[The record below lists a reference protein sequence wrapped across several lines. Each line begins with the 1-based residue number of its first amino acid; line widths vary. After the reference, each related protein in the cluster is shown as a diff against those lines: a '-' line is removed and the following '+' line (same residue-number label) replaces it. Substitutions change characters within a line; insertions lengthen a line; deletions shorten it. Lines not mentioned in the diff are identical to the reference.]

1 MNKKIYI
8 HIGTHKT
15 GTSAIQDF
23 LLLNRKTL
31 ARRGV
36 LYPQKS
42 RRDYVDS
49 QEGEYIVPEKKYR
62 NYAALVHLC
71 RRKDK
76 NVILSSETFSLITNV
91 SAMKAA
97 LGDANAVIICYLRRQ
112 DNVLQSLYNQSVKGG
127 GYYKDIGDFVFP
139 HPLDYF
145 ELLGRWAAVFGKE
158 NIVVRPY
165 EKQQFKDNDLISDF
179 LSIVGLELTV
189 DFARLAKNA
198 NPRLPLEALEYMR
211 LLNSLLRDKK
221 MSKAIK
227 KRLIPYCLERF
238 KDSTASLYFEQ
249 SLFTPAQKRAILER
263 YAPSNQRVA
272 REYLGRPDGLLFRDT
287 KEDGVSSLPSRASLS
302 DEIVSDIT
310 GRLCESRQIRKI
322 MFHAIG
328 QDVSAADE
336 FTQNAHARISGVIN
350 RL

>member
-1 MNKKIYI
+1 MSS
-8 HIGTHKT
+8 
-15 GTSAIQDF
+15 SA
-23 LLLNRKTL
+23 R
-31 ARRGV
+31 
-36 LYPQKS
+36 
-42 RRDYVDS
+42 
-49 QEGEYIVPEKKYR
+49 
-62 NYAALVHLC
+62 
-71 RRKDK
+71 
-76 NVILSSETFSLITNV
+76 ETFILITNV
-91 SAMKAA
+91 VRDEAA

-227 KRLIPYCLERF
+227 KRLILTVLNDSKTARLLCILNSRF
-238 KDSTASLYFEQ
+238 LLRHRNVRFLRGMHRRTNGLHESIWGGQTACCS
-249 SLFTPAQKRAILER
+249 AIR
-263 YAPSNQRVA
+263 KKTA
-272 REYLGRPDGLLFRDT
+272 FRHC
-287 KEDGVSSLPSRASLS
+287 RR
-302 DEIVSDIT
+302 
-310 GRLCESRQIRKI
+310 GRLCPMKSSAISR
-322 MFHAIG
+322 
-328 QDVSAADE
+328 AACV
-336 FTQNAHARISGVIN
+336 RVGKSG
-350 RL
+350 RLCSMPSGRMSVRLMSLPKMHMQGFRALSIDCNCLCVF